1 MPPSSFFQSSSRE
14 DAGDVELMFTGDR
27 FPVWP
32 GPVLRSTG
40 WRGGTY
46 VQYVPGNV
54 EFTVEVSDGNSAVGF
69 ILYQSENYDPIPPT
83 GNGPGSPQNFM
94 SYQFLGNEGGQNV
107 VTMVSGGTRAYFK
120 VYETVALNGAGV
132 RAGGPIVY
140 NLNDYLKVSE
150 NGLLCN
156 DSDANLAAAGVTTP
170 VVVGIVSSVPSA
182 VNGNRLCID
191 TKW

>member
-1 MPPSSFFQSSSRE
+1 MARPRAQIYGMERWHVCYVC
-14 DAGDVELMFTGDR
+14 AGEHRVHG
-27 FPVWP
+27 
-32 GPVLRSTG
+32 
-40 WRGGTY
+40 RGQRRKFG
-46 VQYVPGNV
+46 
-54 EFTVEVSDGNSAVGF
+54 SGF
-69 ILYQSENYDPIPPT
+69 ILYQSENYEPIPPT

-107 VTMVSGGTRAYFK
+107 VTMITGGTRAYFK
-120 VYETVALNGAGV
+120 IYETVALNGAGV
-132 RAGGPIVY
+132 RAGGPAVY
-140 NLNDYLKVSE
+140 NLCDNLKVSE

-170 VVVGIVSSVPSA
+170 VLVGIVSSTPSS